1 MAKFGY
7 TSKRKMDPINGRK
20 YSTEYFKQSPRERSR
35 TQQHIDR
42 CLQELG
48 NLALADEESM
58 AAIKAPLPNFKRKET
73 NGYYSVLDIIGD
85 MSDQMQKGHD
95 IPSGMLGRWNRL
107 FAGTGNEIDMVPERE
122 LPPPT
127 NYNNL
132 FGDDE

>member
-20 YSTEYFKQSPRERSR
+20 FSTEYFKQSPRERSR
-35 TQQHIDR
+35 TQRHIDR
-42 CLQELG
+42 CLLELG
-48 NLALADEESM
+48 NLALADEEYM
-58 AAIKAPLPNFKRKET
+58 AAIEAPLPGFKRKET
-73 NGYYSVLDIIGD
+73 SGYYSALDIIGD
-85 MSDQMQKGHD
+85 MSNQMASGKD

-107 FAGTGNEIDMVPERE
+107 FAGTGNSIDMVPERD

>member
-20 YSTEYFKQSPRERSR
+20 FSTEYFKQSPRERSR
-35 TQQHIDR
+35 TQKHIDR

-48 NLALADEESM
+48 NLALADSESM
-58 AAIKAPLPNFKRKET
+58 AAITAPLPNFKRKET
-73 NGYYSVLDIIGD
+73 NGYYSALDIIGD
-85 MSDQMQKGHD
+85 MSNQMASGKD

-107 FAGTGNEIDMVPERE
+107 FAGTGNSIDMVPERD

>member
-7 TSKRKMDPINGRK
+7 TSTRKMDPINGRK
-20 YSTEYFKQSPRERSR
+20 FATEYFKQSPRERAR
-35 TQQHIDR
+35 TQRHIDR
-42 CLQELG
+42 CLMELG
-48 NLALADEESM
+48 NLALADSESM
-58 AAIKAPLPNFKRKET
+58 AAISAPLPKFKRKET
-73 NGYYSVLDIIGD
+73 GGYYSALDIISD
-85 MSDQMQKGHD
+85 MSTQMQSGKD

-107 FAGTGNEIDMVPERE
+107 FAGTGNSIDMVPERE